1 MFSNIFKTLHGV
13 GDYIVYM
20 DKEITM
26 KIQQLLTKFEGT
38 KKQHISWPAMLH

>member
-1 MFSNIFKTLHGV
+1 MFSNIFKTSYGV

-26 KIQQLLTKFEGT
+26 KIQQLLTNFEDT
-38 KKQHISWPAMLH
+38 KKQHISWPAVLH